1 MWKDIKN
8 YEGLY
13 QVNELGEVLS
23 LKSNKILKNRNNGN
37 GYLMVGLY
45 KDGKLSNKYIHRLVA
60 ESFINNP
67 LNLPQVNH
75 KDENKTNNCVSNLE
89 WCDHKYNDNYGTR
102 NQRMGNS
109 KSIKVYQFDLQGNLL
124 NSFRNA
130 YDAANIVGG
139 TQQNINKCCNKV
151 VRTCNGFIWS
161 YDNSIDI

>member
-13 QVNELGEVLS
+13 QVNELGEVKGLVN
-23 LKSNKILKNRNNGN
+23 NKILKPTKHSE
-37 GYLMVGLY
+37 GYLQVR
-45 KDGKLSNKYIHRLVA
+45 LSKNNIKKAHYIHRLVA
-60 ESFINNP
+60 QAFIDNKENYP
-67 LNLPQVNH
+67 CVNH

-124 NSFRNA
+124 NSFRN
-130 YDAANIVGG
+130 Y
-139 TQQNINKCCNKV
+139 
-151 VRTCNGFIWS
+151 NGFIWS
-161 YDNSIDI
+161 YDNSIDF